1 MSAFK
6 LQLTYSKA
14 FVFSD
19 RIRPYTDADYTHRFR
34 RTSQELGKA
43 ILHAFPPLVLEQRRT
58 GNVRGA
64 LASVPARSPDQRGAP
79 VKFAQVF
86 GIIDTQRR

>member
-43 ILHAFPPLVLEQRRT
+43 ILHAFPPLVLRCSSGGSTAVQQET
-58 GNVRGA
+58 YA
-64 LASVPARSPDQRGAP
+64 APWLASLPGAP
-79 VKFAQVF
+79 ISAVPLSNLLRFSE
-86 GIIDTQRR
+86 